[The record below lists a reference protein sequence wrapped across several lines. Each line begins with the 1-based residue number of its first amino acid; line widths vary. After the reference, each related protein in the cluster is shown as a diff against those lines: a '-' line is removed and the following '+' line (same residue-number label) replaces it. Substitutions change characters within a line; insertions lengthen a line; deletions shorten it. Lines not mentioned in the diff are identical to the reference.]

1 MSQKIAVLG
10 TGANGASIAAD
21 LTNAGLDVVLIE
33 QWPAHVEAMREN
45 GVRIEM
51 PDETVVTPVRAYHL
65 CEVCTFDEPFDV
77 VLLLMKAY
85 DTPWACKL
93 IEPHLAA
100 DGLVVGVQ
108 NGMSVDAIADA
119 VGPERTMGCVIEI
132 SSQMFEPGIIQ
143 RQSPHDRSW
152 FAVGAIHEAARGREA
167 EIQEI
172 LSHSGTT
179 VIASDIRSAKWMKLI
194 SNSTTLATTAI
205 FGVPIAEAANTPG
218 MREMMVRS
226 GTEALKAGQD
236 LDYRIEPIFG
246 LSEDDVLQTNQLV
259 ELLLDKLTSTYI
271 MDNTI
276 TTVLQDH
283 MKNRKSE
290 VGDVNGWVVTEQKKL
305 GKTAPVNAAIME
317 ISARIKRGELEPG
330 PANLDLLKT
339 LVAR

>member
-1 MSQKIAVLG
+1 
-10 TGANGASIAAD
+10 
-21 LTNAGLDVVLIE
+21 
-33 QWPAHVEAMREN
+33 
-45 GVRIEM
+45 
-51 PDETVVTPVRAYHL
+51 VRAYHL
-65 CEVCTFDEPFDV
+65 CEVCTFDEPFDI

-100 DGLVVGVQ
+100 DGIVVGVQ
-108 NGMSVDAIADA
+108 NGMSVDAIAEA

-152 FAVGAIHEAARGREA
+152 FAVGAIHDAARGREV

-194 SNSTTLATTAI
+194 SNCTTLATTAI
-205 FGVPIAEAANTPG
+205 FGVPIAEAANNPG

-246 LSEDDVLQTNQLV
+246 LTEDDVLQTNQLV

-271 MDNTI
+271 MDSTI

-290 VGDVNGWVVTEQKKL
+290 VGDVNGWVVSEQEKL
-305 GKTAPVNAAIME
+305 GKKAPVNAAIVE
-317 ISARIKRGELEPG
+317 ISARIKRGEVEPG
-330 PANLDLLKT
+330 PENLELLKM
-339 LVAR
+339 LAAEEGAPFNL